1 MMRRW
6 GLLMLLWSV
15 ALLLAGCD
23 GCSSAG
29 GNAGGASGKPVVMSS
44 IFPVYDLVRR
54 IGGEA
59 IQAEVLLTPGQG
71 AHDFQPSPKLAK
83 TVATAKLAFTIGLSL
98 DGWATKT
105 VEAAGSGVPIVVL
118 SDTVKPRTFE
128 TNRVGGH
135 AEEHDE
141 GHDGHG
147 HDDHGH
153 GHDDHGHGHD
163 DHGHDDH
170 GHDDHGHGHD
180 DHGHDHGGA
189 DPHLWLSVPN
199 ALAMVDV
206 IERELVRVLPEHE
219 ATFTANAAA
228 LRKELTALHESI
240 KTSVGSFREKT
251 LVTFHGS
258 FGYFAAEYGL
268 SIAAV
273 IEPFPGKQPSAAYLK
288 EVLHAIEG
296 KPVAALF
303 TEPQLDARPAEV
315 LAKEAKLPLGQLD
328 PLGGG
333 EGRDSY
339 DALMRFNLKQ
349 LEEKMK

>member
-23 GCSSAG
+23 GCSG
-29 GNAGGASGKPVVMSS
+29 GGGKAGGASGKPVVMSS

-54 IGGEA
+54 VGGEA
-59 IQAEVLLTPGQG
+59 IQAEVLLTPGQS

-83 TVATAKLAFTIGLSL
+83 TVATAKLAFTIGVSL

-141 GHDGHG
+141 GHDG
-147 HDDHGH
+147 
-153 GHDDHGHGHD
+153 
-163 DHGHDDH
+163 H